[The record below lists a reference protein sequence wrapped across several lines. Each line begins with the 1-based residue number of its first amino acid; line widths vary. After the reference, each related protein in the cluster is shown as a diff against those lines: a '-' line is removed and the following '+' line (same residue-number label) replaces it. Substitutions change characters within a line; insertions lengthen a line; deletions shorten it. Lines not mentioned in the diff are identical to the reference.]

1 MDPVQIA
8 QSGVDPATG
17 SPLSKEVRKAL
28 FRRATVSGSIFG
40 RGGALVP
47 QNRLDASALAPP
59 PPPQP
64 SAELVQLNQSVQAIR
79 TDVAGLNGALTNI
92 VKALQADTNAET
104 TRLTAEQEAER
115 KLTEQQ
121 IRLGKEKDLE
131 KRIEAKLIS
140 PVQKLAPQVTGIFD
154 RIKQALG
161 YLFLGWLTNQTV
173 EALKAQADG
182 DYQKVNDIKSNILKN
197 VGLGIGAIAAM
208 KFGFGA
214 IIRGITGITGK
225 ILVLLGKG
233 ILKPF
238 QALRNLLP
246 GARPAAAAAAAAG
259 SGARA
264 GGGLLG
270 GAASFAG
277 KALTAAGGIM
287 DLANGEFWDSAV
299 AAAALKGPGIVKPI
313 AGLAYAADATA
324 EMFGGNIFGK
334 NPNQPDAQQQ
344 GPASPASP
352 TPSSTATSS
361 PQSITPTVQPQQT
374 MTGASVAPQTS
385 TSPPAPST
393 QIDTSAST
401 PQVTQQSPAQV
412 TPQESLTPNTTGM
425 MNLDVSSFWNPNE
438 NITSQT
444 NKESTT
450 NQSSST
456 TSAVKTTTT
465 PQVTPSVSTPV
476 IQPAKLTTPPK
487 QQPQVG
493 PLPEPKPEITAI
505 NAAQQQQATPPPSQ
519 NVKTDVPLIRSSNP
533 DNFWVL
539 YSQVNYNVVM

>member
-8 QSGVDPATG
+8 QAGVDPVTG
-17 SPLSKEVRKAL
+17 TPLSKEVRKAL

-59 PPPQP
+59 PSSQP

-79 TDVAGLNGALTNI
+79 TDIAGLNGALTNI

-131 KRIEAKLIS
+131 KRIEAKLIT
-140 PVQKLAPQVTGIFD
+140 PVQKLTPQVTGIFD
-154 RIKQALG
+154 RVKQALG
-161 YLFLGWLTNQTV
+161 YLFLGWLTNQSV
-173 EALKAQADG
+173 EALKAQSDG
-182 DYQKVNDIKSNILKN
+182 DYQKVNDIKINILKN

-238 QALRNLLP
+238 QALRNILP
-246 GARPAAAAAAAAG
+246 GAKPAAAVASAAAG

-287 DLANGEFWDSAV
+287 DLAQGEFWDSAI
-299 AAAALKGPGIVKPI
+299 AAAALKGPGIVKPL
-313 AGLAYAADATA
+313 AGLAYVADATA

-344 GPASPASP
+344 SPAPSP
-352 TPSSTATSS
+352 TPT
-361 PQSITPTVQPQQT
+361 IQPQQT
-374 MTGASVAPQTS
+374 MTGAPSAP
-385 TSPPAPST
+385 PPAPQLT
-393 QIDTSAST
+393 APQETMTGAPST
-401 PQVTQQSPAQV
+401 PPPAPQLPAPQV
-412 TPQESLTPNTTGM
+412 TPQETMTPATPGTI
-425 MNLDVSSFWNPNE
+425 NLDVSSFFNPSESAATDKTQDGSKQNFDQPPLYGSV
-438 NITSQT
+438 NIPVEGKTSTEQ
-444 NKESTT
+444 
-450 NQSSST
+450 
-456 TSAVKTTTT
+456 A
-465 PQVTPSVSTPV
+465 QVTPSTSTPV
-476 IQPAKLTTPPK
+476 VQPAKLTTPPK

-505 NAAQQQQATPPPSQ
+505 NATQQQQATPPPSQ